1 MTPER
6 WQEIK
11 NVLAQALEIKPAE
24 RAAFLD
30 RSCSGD
36 SSLRR
41 EVELLLASDEAV
53 STEFLNKSP
62 GLDLHTSPNTDADGS
77 PAEPADVWMGRRVGP
92 YKIVEQIGAG
102 GMGEVYRAFRADDQ
116 YRKEVAL
123 KVMRAGQDSEF
134 FVSRFKNERQIL
146 ANLDHPNIAGLL
158 DGGST
163 EDARPYLVMEYIRGR
178 PLDRYCDDCKLT
190 VTERVRLFRIVCS
203 AVQCAH
209 QNLVIHRDI
218 KPSNILV
225 TEDGS
230 PKLLDFGIA
239 KLLAPDSESAQP
251 LQTVTMVRL
260 LTPEYASPEQLRGET
275 ITTASDIYS
284 LGVVLYEIL
293 TGRRPRLR
301 ENRVS
306 ENGARIPAEIE
317 PERPSTAVSRAG
329 KDANGLDPLTLTPEI
344 VSATREGSPEKL
356 RRRLAGDL
364 DNIVLMALRPEPRR
378 RYASVE
384 QLSEDLR
391 RHLEGLPVIARTD
404 TFGYRSSKFIR
415 RHTAGLAAAAL
426 LALSLIGGMAATL
439 WEAHIARDQRG
450 RAERRFNDVRKLAN
464 ALMFD
469 IHDAIR
475 DLPGSTRA
483 RQLLVTNALKYL
495 DSLAGEARGDLSL
508 QRELAD
514 AYERVGAVQG
524 QPYTASLGDAPGAL
538 ASYLKA
544 QAIRKTIATVGTA
557 PDQIKYAANC
567 RAVASLQ
574 LVSSDA
580 AAAIRTAQESV
591 SITQSLL
598 KNDPA
603 NRDAL
608 AELAGDYSAVGFMF
622 EQARTGS
629 ANGEDKAGENYR
641 RALEI
646 DDKLTESSTDKVLLR
661 NLATDEFHIGQH
673 LRDAGYRAE
682 AIEAF
687 NRALG
692 ILGNLAKGSDS
703 TQTLRDMSSATS
715 ALGDT
720 FLMNGDATHALANYR
735 KILDAV
741 VKVSAADP
749 NNGDARSGVGE
760 ASLNVGV
767 SLVMLGKAS
776 DALSYLTRAMAIFEK
791 IAAADPK
798 QQGVNWDLTVAYV
811 WTASV
816 SPDANRALEYF
827 DKALAIDQ
835 RLAQVDTGTSNWQE
849 NEAEVRV
856 NLGDF
861 FRKHSQLDR
870 AAENYGRAAAIIEP
884 VLASHPD
891 QQEPRYPVAGAYFG
905 LGEIAA
911 LKAQRPSQSRN
922 EQKAK
927 WNEAN
932 SWYQRSADAWRQIRH
947 PAAVSPNGFDCGNPQ
962 EGERELSRSKA
973 ALAELGS

>member
-11 NVLAQALEIKPAE
+11 NVLAQALEFKPVE

-30 RSCSGD
+30 RSCSAD
-36 SSLRR
+36 ASLRR

-62 GLDLHTSPNTDADGS
+62 GLAPHTSPNTDGS
-77 PAEPADVWMGRRVGP
+77 SAEPADVWMGRRVGP

-146 ANLDHPNIAGLL
+146 ANLDHPNIARLL

-178 PLDRYCDDCKLT
+178 PLDRYCDECKLT
-190 VTERVRLFRIVCS
+190 VTERLRLFRIVCS

-225 TEDGS
+225 TDDGS

-251 LQTVTMVRL
+251 VQTVTMVRL

-301 ENRVS
+301 ENRAG
-306 ENGARIPAEIE
+306 ENGVRSPAEIE
-317 PERPSTAVSRAG
+317 PEKPSTAVSRG
-329 KDANGLDPLTLTPEI
+329 GNDANGLDPLTPTPEI

-404 TFGYRSSKFIR
+404 TFAYRSSKFIR
-415 RHTAGLAAAAL
+415 RHAAGLAAAAL
-426 LALSLIGGMAATL
+426 LALSLIGGMAATVR
-439 WEAHIARDQRG
+439 EARIARDQRG

-524 QPYTASLGDAPGAL
+524 QPFTASLGDTPGAL

-544 QAIRKTIATVGTA
+544 QAIRKTIATVGAA

-574 LVSSDA
+574 VLSSDA
-580 AAAIRTAQESV
+580 ADAIRTSQESV

-598 KNDPA
+598 KADPA
-603 NRDAL
+603 NR
-608 AELAGDYSAVGFMF
+608 E
-622 EQARTGS
+622 
-629 ANGEDKAGENYR
+629 
-641 RALEI
+641 
-646 DDKLTESSTDKVLLR
+646 
-661 NLATDEFHIGQH
+661 
-673 LRDAGYRAE
+673 
-682 AIEAF
+682 
-687 NRALG
+687 
-692 ILGNLAKGSDS
+692 
-703 TQTLRDMSSATS
+703 
-715 ALGDT
+715 
-720 FLMNGDATHALANYR
+720 
-735 KILDAV
+735 
-741 VKVSAADP
+741 
-749 NNGDARSGVGE
+749 
-760 ASLNVGV
+760 
-767 SLVMLGKAS
+767 
-776 DALSYLTRAMAIFEK
+776 
-791 IAAADPK
+791 
-798 QQGVNWDLTVAYV
+798 
-811 WTASV
+811 
-816 SPDANRALEYF
+816 
-827 DKALAIDQ
+827 
-835 RLAQVDTGTSNWQE
+835 
-849 NEAEVRV
+849 
-856 NLGDF
+856 
-861 FRKHSQLDR
+861 
-870 AAENYGRAAAIIEP
+870 
-884 VLASHPD
+884 
-891 QQEPRYPVAGAYFG
+891 
-905 LGEIAA
+905 
-911 LKAQRPSQSRN
+911 
-922 EQKAK
+922 
-927 WNEAN
+927 
-932 SWYQRSADAWRQIRH
+932 
-947 PAAVSPNGFDCGNPQ
+947 
-962 EGERELSRSKA
+962 
-973 ALAELGS
+973 ALAELGSDYSALGYVFEETQYDSEAWPPASFTSASICGMQATGPKQSRLSTNLLAFSRVLQRVRIVHRRCATCRPSP

>member
-11 NVLAQALEIKPAE
+11 NVLAQALEFKPVE

-36 SSLRR
+36 VSLRR

-62 GLDLHTSPNTDADGS
+62 DLAPHTSPNTDGS
-77 PAEPADVWMGRRVGP
+77 PAELADVWVGRRVGP

-146 ANLDHPNIAGLL
+146 ANLDHPNIARLL

-178 PLDRYCDDCKLT
+178 PLDRYCDECKLT
-190 VTERVRLFRIVCS
+190 VTERLRLFRIVCS

-225 TEDGS
+225 TDDGS

-251 LQTVTMVRL
+251 VQTVTMVRL

-301 ENRVS
+301 ENRAG
-306 ENGARIPAEIE
+306 ENGVRIPTEIE
-317 PERPSTAVSRAG
+317 PEKPSTAVWRAG
-329 KDANGLDPLTLTPEI
+329 KDSNGLDPLTLTPEI

-391 RHLEGLPVIARTD
+391 RHLDGLPVIARTD
-404 TFGYRSSKFIR
+404 TFAYRSSKFIR

-439 WEAHIARDQRG
+439 REARIARDQRG

-475 DLPGSTRA
+475 DLSGSTRA

-524 QPYTASLGDAPGAL
+524 QPYTASLGDTPGAL

-544 QAIRKTIATVGTA
+544 QAIRKTIATVGSA
-557 PDQIKYAANC
+557 RDQIKYAANC

-598 KNDPA
+598 KTDPA

-629 ANGEDKAGENYR
+629 ANGEDKAGESYR
-641 RALEI
+641 KALEI
-646 DDKLTESSTDKVLLR
+646 DDKLTENSTDKVLLR
-661 NLATDEFHIGQH
+661 NLATDEVHIGQH

-687 NRALG
+687 NKALG
-692 ILGNLAKGSDS
+692 ILENLAKRSDS
-703 TQTLRDMSSATS
+703 TQTLRDVSSVTS

-735 KILDAV
+735 KILDAF

-749 NNGDARSGVGE
+749 NNGDARSAVGE

-767 SLVMLGKAS
+767 SLVMLGKAG
-776 DALSYLTRAMAIFEK
+776 DAISYLSRAMAIFEG

-798 QQGVNWDLTVAYV
+798 QEGVNFDLTVAYV

-816 SPDANRALEYF
+816 TPNANRAHEYF

-835 RLAQVDTGTSNWQE
+835 RLARVDTGTSNWQE

-861 FRKHSQLDR
+861 FRRHSQLDR
-870 AAENYGRAAAIIEP
+870 AAENYSRAAAIVEP
-884 VLASHPD
+884 LLAAHPD

-905 LGEIAA
+905 MGEIAA
-911 LKAQRPSQSRN
+911 LRAGRPSQSRN
-922 EQKAK
+922 EQRAK

-947 PAAVSPNGFDCGNPQ
+947 PAAVSPNGFACGNPQ
-962 EGERELSRSKA
+962 EAERQLTRSKA
-973 ALAELGS
+973 ALAALGS